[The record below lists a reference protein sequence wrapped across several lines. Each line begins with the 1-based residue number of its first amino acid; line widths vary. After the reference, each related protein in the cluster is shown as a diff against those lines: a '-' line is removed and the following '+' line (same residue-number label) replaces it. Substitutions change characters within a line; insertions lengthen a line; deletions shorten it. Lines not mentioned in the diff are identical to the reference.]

1 MRVRG
6 KETYLHT
13 TTVSHLNEG
22 RRVVHREGEGEGE
35 ERRQGERDQIGRVK
49 RDRKNTRH
57 LM

>member
-13 TTVSHLNEG
+13 TTISHLNEG
-22 RRVVHREGEGEGE
+22 RRVVHREGE
-35 ERRQGERDQIGRVK
+35 ERRQGERGTRVK